1 MKEGDETL
9 HRVLRGWKYLKKAF
23 MYVLQNIFDYIK
35 TDVIVSSSYFVI
47 YCRPTIKRTILIQQL
62 ILENKIVK
70 N

>member
-1 MKEGDETL
+1 MKESDETIP
-9 HRVLRGWKYLKKAF
+9 RVLRGWKYFKKAF
-23 MYVLQNIFDYIK
+23 MYVLQNIFEYIK

-62 ILENKIVK
+62 SLENKIVK